1 MEAGEKLFIDLLPE
15 CWRGLPPSLPT
26 EVIEELSRRAK
37 EAEER
42 ARQLARRKASE
53 EPRDMPFRVGTTP
66 TFSRLVFEMPVTA
79 PVDVPTTNTCTASSG
94 RLDAA
99 SRTVPMADRGPR
111 TKRTTDHG
119 PETNSASQQK
129 DPTTARAA
137 LVCGDRVSG
146 LAFAF
151 VLSCM
156 HLWWRAGDACEVP
169 GFATRQYYYEL
180 RRYCIQNCPAGLA
193 TPSMLSCYSLCDRV
207 AQAFMIK

>member
-1 MEAGEKLFIDLLPE
+1 MSVISRSRTPKPLTSAPPGTRRRAVTDAVGLAPSLLP
-15 CWRGLPPSLPT
+15 RLGAVAIS
-26 EVIEELSRRAK
+26 V
-37 EAEER
+37 
-42 ARQLARRKASE
+42 
-53 EPRDMPFRVGTTP
+53 TT
-66 TFSRLVFEMPVTA
+66 T
-79 PVDVPTTNTCTASSG
+79 
-94 RLDAA
+94 
-99 SRTVPMADRGPR
+99 
-111 TKRTTDHG
+111 
-119 PETNSASQQK
+119 
-129 DPTTARAA
+129 A